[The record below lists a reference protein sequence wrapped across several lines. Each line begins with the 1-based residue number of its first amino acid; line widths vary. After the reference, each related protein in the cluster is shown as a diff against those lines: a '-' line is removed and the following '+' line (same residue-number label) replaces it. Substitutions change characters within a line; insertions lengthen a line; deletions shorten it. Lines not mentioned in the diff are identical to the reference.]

1 MHFCKGLL
9 GAGVFWIFFFKYKLK
24 FYILDI
30 SGTD

>member
-9 GAGVFWIFFFKYKLK
+9 GAGVFWYIFLKYKLK

-30 SGTD
+30 SGTN